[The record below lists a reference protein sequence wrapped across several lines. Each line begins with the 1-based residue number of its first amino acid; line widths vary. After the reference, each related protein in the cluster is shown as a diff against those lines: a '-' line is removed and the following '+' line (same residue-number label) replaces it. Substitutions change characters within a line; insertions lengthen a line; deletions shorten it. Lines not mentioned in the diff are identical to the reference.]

1 MTATNGSGPLR
12 RAPGSR
18 LSRRSRLLIGA
29 AVALVIGAV
38 LVAPIVI
45 LTGGSGP
52 GTCTLALA
60 YKGRSYVARAI
71 VPSGIVQG
79 VAIGVG
85 VTSGCGTSPA
95 NIGVRSLLGVKPA
108 SAIGIATDQSSIYV
122 QRGLCA
128 AAVPRA
134 LLACL
139 RRASS

>member
-1 MTATNGSGPLR
+1 VTETNGSGPLQ

-29 AVALVIGAV
+29 AAAIVIGAV

-45 LTGGSGP
+45 LTGGQGP
-52 GTCTLALA
+52 GTCTLALT
-60 YKGRSYVARAI
+60 YKDGTYVARAI
-71 VPSGIVQG
+71 VPAGIVQG

-85 VTSGCGTSPA
+85 VTSGCGTTPA

-108 SAIGIATDQSSIYV
+108 AAVGIATDSSSLYV
-122 QRGLCA
+122 RRGLCA
-128 AAVPRA
+128 AAVPSK

-139 RRASS
+139 KRE